1 MDAKYLHQSPSTV
14 GLVAHYKLWVGLTSP
29 GKVFDY
35 SLNGKTGA
43 LTGTDIAPAY
53 PGFAFNGTDDFID
66 VGNQGS
72 GIKSILL
79 WLQIPNVVGNKY
91 PIDLNGTDYI
101 AIDEN
106 SLTTGGFIGSTFYVD
121 GIAADDIT
129 ANTWHLVGLTIAT
142 AKTASDLDI
151 GRVEGQG
158 LFAGKIGDVMLFD
171 TTKTAAEAKS
181 IFEITRGRYGV

>member
-14 GLVAHYKLWVGLTSP
+14 GLVAHYKLWAGLTSP

-72 GIKSILL
+72 GIKSIML
-79 WLQIPNVVGNKY
+79 WMKIASIAGNTY
-91 PIDLNGTDYI
+91 LIDLNGTDYI
-101 AIDEN
+101 WFDED
-106 SLTTGGFIGSTFYVD
+106 SVMAAGFAGSTLYVD
-121 GIAADDIT
+121 GVTSNDIT
-129 ANTWHLVGLTIAT
+129 VNTWHLIGLTIAT